1 MFVQYISKMNNP
13 IYQRY
18 VDKKNMDHELLIVAL
33 NKMKNKEHDE
43 KDPSSL
49 DDDNL
54 LPPPPFPSRLTSQSL
69 TGLCYDGIEST
80 ITQMELD
87 LDLIEGS
94 VVGGKYQDYSEDDL
108 LFIMKC
114 RHNPLK
120 RQIRD
125 SKYDSAIFNDSLHQ
139 IERGEEGEGEQE
151 DDANLTVEVYNDYDK
166 NLSTVFGITRIT
178 YKETITFRKI
188 DDRKPFGKQFKPEIK
203 SVFRSLNGGGAR
215 TRASEEVPVN
225 SHSPIINDIGL
236 SGNEPFHIEDF
247 SKEAVFL
254 KPI

>member
-18 VDKKNMDHELLIVAL
+18 VDKKNMDQEFLIVAL
-33 NKMKNKEHDE
+33 NKMKNQEYDE
-43 KDPSSL
+43 KDPSSSL

-54 LPPPPFPSRLTSQSL
+54 LPPPPFQSRLTSQSL
-69 TGLCYDGIEST
+69 TGLCYCCYEST
-80 ITQMELD
+80 IKQMDLD

-94 VVGGKYQDYSEDDL
+94 VVGGKYQDYSEDDF

-139 IERGEEGEGEQE
+139 LERGEGEQE
-151 DDANLTVEVYNDYDK
+151 DDANLTVDVYNDYDK

-188 DDRKPFGKQFKPEIK
+188 DDRKPFGKQSKPEIK
-203 SVFRSLNGGGAR
+203 SVFQSLNGGAR
-215 TRASEEVPVN
+215 TRASEKVPVI
-225 SHSPIINDIGL
+225 SLSPIINDIGL
-236 SGNEPFHIEDF
+236 SIR
-247 SKEAVFL
+247 
-254 KPI
+254 